1 MSADRPEIAPLHHGP
16 HKVVGPRSCD
26 TCAWFSDNSECRRW
40 PPSSSLGRN
49 STYGRWP
56 LVATDDW
63 CGEWRLGAEA
73 GEIEAMMRA
82 VAIMDGPEDFET
94 YTDKGR
100 RALKGMAIMWLSAMR
115 QAGLVPIMA
124 PRADDA

>member
-1 MSADRPEIAPLHHGP
+1 
-16 HKVVGPRSCD
+16 
-26 TCAWFSDNSECRRW
+26 
-40 PPSSSLGRN
+40 
-49 STYGRWP
+49 
-56 LVATDDW
+56 
-63 CGEWRLGAEA
+63 
-73 GEIEAMMRA
+73 MMRA